1 MHTCLHISLLC
12 LFVAISSPLQKS
24 GQHPTYALR
33 LRLMSPF
40 RIVILVPVIL
50 AACSCSRPTSSAP
63 SADSLQA
70 AAKPDTPIQKLELTY
85 EKPVVGAQVKAVA
98 SSLPAGKIVD
108 LEWGTVTGGWVI
120 EDYYYFRGKKYSET
134 TSSLGKF
141 TVDPSGR
148 LSASFTIPE
157 DYGGVHDVIAMIDEK
172 AVAQNG
178 IEVTQSFEMTPLS
191 GPVGTPIEL
200 RVRGLGWRTMEN
212 TWVVNWDNR
221 GLGFVTAVS
230 THGSAVAR
238 FRAAG
243 PPGDH
248 PVEIFMGW
256 EGQRYLNF
264 PQAPKA
270 YLPRPHLPF
279 PTHPR
284 PCGDPVSHAEPYQA
298 Y

>member
-1 MHTCLHISLLC
+1 MHTCLHIRLLC

-50 AACSCSRPTSSAP
+50 AACCCSRPTSSAR

-70 AAKPDTPIQKLELTY
+70 AAKPDPPIQKLELTF

-134 TSSLGKF
+134 RSSLGKF

-243 PPGDH
+243 PVGDH
-248 PVEIFMGW
+248 PVKIYTGW
-256 EGQRYLNF
+256 QGQSYLNF
-264 PQAPKA
+264 QQAPNA
-270 YLPRPHLPF
+270 YVPPPDFAVHTSPGLCGRPVTF
-279 PTHPR
+279 AWR
-284 PCGDPVSHAEPYQA
+284 
-298 Y
+298 